1 MSTDA
6 IALSASEKDLL
17 ATFRKLNDAD
27 QISFVNILQSVA
39 LAPKSEQET
48 ALLQNFRACSESDKG
63 VASRTVADLGKA
75 NRG

>member
-17 ATFRKLNDAD
+17 DTFRKLNDAD
-27 QISFVNILQSVA
+27 QNSFVNILQSVA

-48 ALLQNFRACSESDKG
+48 TLLKNFRACSESDKG
-63 VASRTVADLGKA
+63 VASRTVADLGKV
-75 NRG
+75 NRS